1 MEIKALWNKRMG
13 AFLTEALGYLRYV
26 GNSGAIG
33 FLVLVV
39 LTGAYYYSRLLKYLP
54 DTYPVEWGIGL
65 VMVYLLTRGQVRTF
79 IKEADLVF
87 LLPLESDMKPYFRSA
102 VLYSFIFQ
110 AAGIAG
116 MLLVLWPLYR
126 HRMGEAALS
135 FGSVLLVLL
144 VLRLLNT
151 AARWQEERLSESR
164 EVMWY
169 GLGRTC
175 VNAAIVLVVFV
186 RGFVLLSLLGAV
198 VFIAVAAWYY
208 RHTLVSRTVNWERL
222 LQTEQALASR
232 FYSWMNQ
239 FVDVPYE
246 FSKVRRRNWAAS
258 LVGRLSFTS
267 HNAYIYLYA
276 KTFVRSELFA
286 MVLRLTIIGCVI
298 IMVIDGSLAKWITY
312 VLVLGVTAVQLSS
325 LRRYH
330 RYMFWAHIYPLSLDG
345 RREAVERVVGIV
357 LLIQSLFLDIALFLP
372 FSAGWHLLAGPVAGL
387 VITYGY
393 SRVVLGRRL
402 QSL

>member
-1 MEIKALWNKRMG
+1 METKALWNKRMG
-13 AFLTEALGYLRYV
+13 AFLTEALGYLHYV
-26 GNSGAIG
+26 VSSGAIG

-39 LTGAYYYSRLLKYLP
+39 LNGAYYYSRLLKYLP

-65 VMVYLLTRGQVRTF
+65 VMAYLLTRGQVRTF

-87 LLPLESDMKPYFRSA
+87 LLPLESGMKPYFRSA
-102 VLYSFIFQ
+102 VLYSFVFQ

-116 MLLVLWPLYR
+116 MLFVLWPLYR

-169 GLGRTC
+169 GLGRAC
-175 VNAAIVLVVFV
+175 VNTAIVLVVFV
-186 RGFVLLSLLGAV
+186 RGFVLPSLLGAV
-198 VFIAVAAWYY
+198 AFIAVAVWYY

-232 FYSWMNQ
+232 FYSWINQ
-239 FVDVPYE
+239 FVDVSYE
-246 FSKVRRRNWAAS
+246 FSKVRRRNWVAS

-286 MVLRLTIIGCVI
+286 IVLRLTIIGCVI
-298 IMVIDGSLAKWITY
+298 MMAIDGALAKWITY

-330 RYMFWAHIYPLSLDG
+330 RYMFWVHIYPLSPDG
-345 RREAVERVVGIV
+345 RREAVERVVGTV

-393 SRVVLGRRL
+393 SRVVLRRRL